1 MKSLLRGG
9 AAACALLLASC
20 GSGDAGGNASAAD
33 LNKPLAQV
41 QAPNGDWTTAVE
53 ETAEGGF
60 RMGNP
65 NAKVKLVEYGS
76 LGCGHCAEF
85 AETATEKLR
94 DTYVKSGQ
102 VSWEFRPFLLFPTD
116 PGVSQLLK
124 CQGPAPFF
132 RTLDTLYAEQG
143 DWMGK
148 LQSMSPE
155 QQQQLQSMAPAQRS
169 ATLIQAMGL
178 DQFFRQRGMPEARI
192 NACLADAAGLEALAN
207 ITKRATEQEGVT
219 GTPTFFI
226 NGKIIE
232 NANTWQAIEPQ
243 LRGAIG

>member
-9 AAACALLLASC
+9 AAACALLLAAC
-20 GSGDAGGNASAAD
+20 GGGDNGGNVSAAD
-33 LNKPLAQV
+33 MNKPLQQV
-41 QAPNGDWTTAVE
+41 QAPNGDWTQTVE

-76 LGCGHCAEF
+76 LGCGHCATFSE
-85 AETATEKLR
+85 EATPKLR

-102 VSWEFRPFLLFPTD
+102 VSWEFRPYLLFPTD
-116 PGVSQLLK
+116 PAVSQLLK

-132 RTLDTLYAEQG
+132 RSLDTLYAEQS
-143 DWMGK
+143 DWLGK
-148 LQSMSPE
+148 LQSLSSE
-155 QQQQLQSMAPAQRS
+155 QQQQLQSMPPAQRS
-169 ATLIQAMGL
+169 AVLVQAMGL

-192 NACLADAAGLEALAN
+192 NSCLADAAGMEALAN
-207 ITKRATEQEGVT
+207 ATKRATEQEGVT

-226 NGKIIE
+226 NGTVAE
-232 NANTWQAIEPQ
+232 GAGSWEALEP
-243 LRGAIG
+243 RIRAAIG